1 MSERRQA
8 ERLSCNVNCEILTT
22 AFGTYLGII
31 KNISKLGIGVY
42 IPYDISNNL
51 TGECIDIIVKS
62 FKVTGQVVRHD
73 QTEDLNCF
81 LGIWIDDITDDD
93 FSNLMFY
100 CSV

>member
-8 ERLSCNVNCEILTT
+8 ERLLCNVDCEILTT
-22 AFGTYLGII
+22 AFDMYQGVI
-31 KNISKLGIGVY
+31 KNISKLGMGIY

-51 TGECIDIIVKS
+51 TGECIDITVKS
-62 FKVTGQVVRHD
+62 FKVKGQVVRHD

-81 LGIWIDDITDDD
+81 LGIWIDNMTDDD
-93 FSNLMFY
+93 FSDLMFY